1 MAIVDYRS
9 KDNKFLILDSYT
21 SGNRFGRGVSQ
32 SWQTLREYSS
42 GLRTGNNKVQFTKLI
57 YIYNAMSSIPDA
69 PKITKCEAKSASEM
83 KVEWGKV
90 DNATKYKLVRTE
102 KDKKNK
108 KTVYEGTGTS
118 HTDKGLNAGTAY
130 YYTAYAMNG
139 GKSSDA
145 SDTYKRYTKLAAP
158 KPEAKADGASQI
170 TVTWDKAQGAKSYT
184 VLGRKAGE
192 KTYATLKSGLTGTSY
207 KDTGHKI
214 KGVKKPLEPGTKY
227 YYRVKAVGAGTMGPT
242 GKLATR
248 TVESDESGTISKFT
262 NMKRPK
268 NGTEAGK
275 GNVVTLEWEQVK
287 GGSDMA
293 YTYDVYR
300 DKARIAKGIKGTSYA
315 DAKAAAGRVHTYE
328 VKMKE
333 TAKDGKVMGGNYR
346 STSGPFHA
354 GPRIN
359 ELVVEPKSASE
370 MKVSWRKPSGGPAG
384 TQYAVR
390 KWDGGKWVQI
400 ATTTGASHVD
410 AKLKK
415 GEEYEYYVQVLDKD
429 GNVLTRTMAKAAKL
443 DIPPAKVKLS
453 KTKLELVEGKTTTL
467 TAAVDPENS
476 FDKAVSWSSSD
487 QGVATVAAGKVTA
500 KAAGKATVTAK
511 TSNGKSA
518 SCLITVRAQE
528 CAHAYGNW
536 VVDEEATCEEAGTR
550 HRECGKCGA
559 VEAEPIDAAG
569 HAYSSEWKVTKEPTC
584 ASEGERARVCEK
596 CGAKTD
602 REVLET
608 TEHEFGEAWVTEEKP
623 TCGQEGRKT
632 RKCRVCGETE
642 EAVETVEHAYALT
655 AETEPTLDGPGT
667 RTYVCGA
674 CGDSFTEEWARV
686 VSEGVVSVGGG
697 APKAGG
703 SVTLPVTISGNP
715 GVSGFTFQVDYDES
729 ALTPKKITAGDL
741 LKGADGNVK
750 GTFTSNLDQGL
761 PASELER
768 VTAHWQNE
776 ADAKGDGVLFN
787 VEFDVAEGAGEGN
800 YTVGLSYE
808 DGDVTNQTLD
818 DVKPDIL
825 GNAVTTADVL
835 RGDVNLDRTV
845 DLRDGVLLARYL
857 AKWNVSFTDAQKKAA
872 DVYKDDKINVKDG
885 VRLLQLLV
893 GYEGPEGESRAA
905 RARAKAAPKGA
916 GGPKVAVEGA
926 GCAAGGTV
934 SVPVTIE
941 GNEGVSGFDMR
952 LEYDGERLTPVS
964 VEKGDMLVDG
974 EFSSSLEKGSGAAQ
988 GAVAAHWG
996 SPIDVTE
1003 DGELFAV
1010 EFKVKEGAEAGQVG
1024 EVRIVEGESA
1034 ICDQDLNDVGATLE
1048 GGEVEVSEPEKEEE
1062 AETVDL
1068 PPYEINDVTL
1078 RSKDGEELE
1087 EIPAK
1092 GGFDVSVSV
1101 VGTTEGFRPSRVVVA
1116 AYGEDGRLLEVAT
1129 EAVPKE
1135 RPAGWACGLR
1145 VGETREE
1152 IAKVEAFLWDA
1163 DRGMAPTAYS
1173 VTISK
1178 DRSDDVGGKK
1188 Q

>member
-1 MAIVDYRS
+1 MILAGYDNTKITIFDCNTDGKCGVKYYKQTYQTFAS
-9 KDNKFLILDSYT
+9 KN
-21 SGNRFGRGVSQ
+21 SGMSLYH
-32 SWQTLREYSS
+32 S
-42 GLRTGNNKVQFTKLI
+42 TK
-57 YIYNAMSSIPDA
+57 YPAMKLSK
-69 PKITKCEAKSASEM
+69 PKITKCEAKSETSI

-90 DNATKYKLVRTE
+90 DNAVKYKLVRTE

-118 HTDKGLNAGTAY
+118 HTDTGLKAGTAY
-130 YYTAYAMNG
+130 YYTAYAENG

-145 SDTYKRYTKLAAP
+145 SDTYKMYTKLAAP
-158 KPEAKADGASQI
+158 KIEVKADGASQI
-170 TVTWDKAQGAKSYT
+170 TVTWDKVQGAKSYT
-184 VLGRKAGE
+184 VLGRKTGE

-207 KDTGHKI
+207 TDTDHKI

-227 YYRVKAVGAGTMGPT
+227 YYRVKAVGVGTVGPA

-248 TVESDESGTISKFT
+248 TVESDESETKSKFT
-262 NMKRPK
+262 NMKRPE

-275 GNVVTLEWEQVK
+275 GNLVTLEWEKVK
-287 GGSDMA
+287 GSGDMT

-300 DKARIAKGIKGTSYA
+300 DKKRIAKGIKGKSHR
-315 DAKAAAGRVHTYE
+315 DEKATAGRVHTYE

-346 STSGPFHA
+346 CSSGPFHA

-359 ELVVEPKSASE
+359 ELVVEPKSASK
-370 MKVSWRKPSGGPAG
+370 MKISWRKPSGLPKGA
-384 TQYAVR
+384 TYAVKKR
-390 KWDGGKWVQI
+390 AAGGDWAKEPI
-400 ATTTGASHVD
+400 KKGLTTTSCADTNVS
-410 AKLKK
+410 K
-415 GEEYEYYVQVLDKD
+415 GKEYEYYVQTLDKD

-453 KTKLELVEGKTTTL
+453 KSKVELAAGETMTL
-467 TAAVDPENS
+467 SATVSPNNS
-476 FDKAVSWSSSD
+476 FDKTVSWSSSD
-487 QGVATVAAGKVTA
+487 QAVATVAAGKVTA

-518 SCLITVRAQE
+518 SCAVTVRAKE
-528 CAHAYGNW
+528 CAHDYGNW
-536 VVDEEATCEEAGTR
+536 AVDKKATCEEAGTR

-559 VEAEPIDAAG
+559 VEAELIEALG
-569 HAYSSEWKVTKEPTC
+569 HAYSQEWKVTAEATC
-584 ASEGERARVCEK
+584 AAEGERARVCEK
-596 CGAKTD
+596 CRAKTD

-608 TEHEFGEAWVTEEKP
+608 TEHEFEETWVTEEKP

-632 RKCRVCGETE
+632 RKCRICGETE
-642 EAVETVEHAYALT
+642 EVIETVEHAYALT

-674 CGDSFTEEWARV
+674 CGDSFTEEWTRV
-686 VSEGVVSVGGG
+686 VSEGAVSVGGSS
-697 APKAGG
+697 AKAGG
-703 SVTLPVTISGNP
+703 TVTIPVAISGNP
-715 GVSGFTFQVDYDES
+715 GISGFTFQVDYDES

-750 GTFTSNLDQGL
+750 GTFVSNLDQGA

-768 VTAHWQNE
+768 VTAHWQND

-787 VEFDVAEGAGEGN
+787 VEFDVAEGTGEGS
-800 YTVGLSYE
+800 YAVGLSYE

-818 DVKPDIL
+818 DVKPDVL
-825 GNAVTTADVL
+825 GNAVTIADVL

-872 DVYKDDKINVKDG
+872 DVYKDGKINVKDG

-905 RARAKAAPKGA
+905 RARTKAAPKGA
-916 GGPKVAVEGA
+916 DGPKVAVEGA

-941 GNEGVSGFDMR
+941 GNGGVSGFDMR
-952 LEYDGERLTPVS
+952 LEYDSERLTPVS

-974 EFSSSLEKGSGAAQ
+974 EFSSSLEEGSGAAP

-1010 EFKVKEGAEAGQVG
+1010 EFKVKEGAETGQTG

-1048 GGEVEVSEPEKEEE
+1048 GGEVAVSEPEKEEE
-1062 AETVDL
+1062 AETADL
-1068 PPYEINDVTL
+1068 PPYEVNDVTL
-1078 RSKDGEELE
+1078 RSKDGQELE

-1092 GGFDVSVSV
+1092 GGFDVAVSV

-1116 AYGEDGRLLEVAT
+1116 AYGANGRLLEVAT
-1129 EAVPKE
+1129 EAVPEE
-1135 RPAGWACGLR
+1135 RSAGWACGLR

-1152 IAKVEAFLWDA
+1152 IAKVKAFLWDA

-1178 DRSDDVGGKK
+1178 DRSDNSD
-1188 Q
+1188 QI